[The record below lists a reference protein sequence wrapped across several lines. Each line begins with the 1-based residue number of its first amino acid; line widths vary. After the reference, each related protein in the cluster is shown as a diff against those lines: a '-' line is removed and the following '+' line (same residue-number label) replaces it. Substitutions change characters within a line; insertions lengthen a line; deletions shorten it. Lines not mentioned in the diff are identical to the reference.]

1 MRQFYDHMKHLST
14 HSLLRRRAAWQM
26 TASVLGFGALLWTA
40 SPVLAASVPA
50 GCATIHHENADN
62 GDDHA
67 VFSHITVTFP
77 GDSGTLTAAGQT
89 LTGTTGSAGDVADA
103 SSVLL
108 LAALTG
114 HHNAACSQWLETE
127 GQMAQSSLAAG
138 HTLKLAW
145 TSVAVKR
152 GTLHVSMAGAGLAI
166 NGAGSDA
173 KADLTFSGVATSG
186 TTATSLLPSS
196 AQASFS
202 LPVNELASLMAATA
216 GKASQLPAVH
226 VTIQSLSAKRD
237 TVELSGNGRA
247 TLTGEH
253 ESASAS
259 GHLEIRDIGT
269 LIQKAQQDS
278 QTKIAAALVLARIVS
293 HKNGDSNTWDTNWE
307 GGILTVNGVPLPLR

>member
-1 MRQFYDHMKHLST
+1 
-14 HSLLRRRAAWQM
+14 M
-26 TASVLGFGALLWTA
+26 TASALGFGAALWTA
-40 SPVLAASVPA
+40 APTLAASVPA
-50 GCATIHHENADN
+50 GCATIHHQDA
-62 GDDHA
+62 GSGGDHA
-67 VFSHITVTFP
+67 AFSHVTVTFP
-77 GDSGTLTAAGQT
+77 GDSGTLSATGQT

-114 HHNAACSQWLETE
+114 HHNAACSQWLETQ
-127 GQMAQSSLAAG
+127 GQVAQASLAAG
-138 HTLKLAW
+138 HALHLVW
-145 TSVAVKR
+145 TSIAVKR
-152 GTLHVSMAGAGLAI
+152 ATLHVSIANAALTI
-166 NGAGSDA
+166 NGSGSDA
-173 KADLTFSGVATSG
+173 KASLTFSGVTTSG
-186 TTATSLLPSS
+186 TAATSLLPSS

-202 LPVNELASLMAATA
+202 MPTNEMASLMAATA
-216 GKASQLPAVH
+216 GKSTQLPAVH

-253 ESASAS
+253 GSASAS

>member
-1 MRQFYDHMKHLST
+1 MKHLST
-14 HSLLRRRAAWQM
+14 HSLLRRHSLWQM
-26 TASVLGFGALLWTA
+26 TASVLGFTAALWGAA
-40 SPVLAASVPA
+40 PAFAASVPA
-50 GCATIHHENADN
+50 GCATIHHENA
-62 GDDHA
+62 GSGEDHA
-67 VFSHITVTFP
+67 AFSHITVTFP

-127 GQMAQSSLAAG
+127 GKVAQASLAAG
-138 HTLKLAW
+138 HALKLAW
-145 TSVAVKR
+145 TSATVKR
-152 GTLHVSMAGAGLAI
+152 GALHVSMAGAGLAI
-166 NGAGSDA
+166 SGTGSNA
-173 KADLTFSGVATSG
+173 TAALTFSGVATSG
-186 TTATSLLPSS
+186 TAATSLIPSS

-202 LPVNELASLMAATA
+202 LPTNELASLMAATA
-216 GKASQLPAVH
+216 GKSTQLPAVH

-293 HKNGDSNTWDTNWE
+293 HKSGDSNTWDTNWE